1 MLKLVSLVS
10 IPVAAIALAS
20 CAPISEDACRGGN
33 WGSIGLEDGKE
44 GKSLSILDK
53 YAQRCAEFGV
63 APDQDVYLAARQSGL
78 QFYCTPQNAYQVGR
92 DGGRLNKVCQPGVQA
107 SISPAFNQ
115 GKRYYE
121 VTEEIRRIRDRQ
133 DDLRDQ
139 LRALRDQTPVQ
150 GLDAQR
156 LTIRSKIED
165 LRHDI
170 FMLDLE
176 RDRFETFPSG

>member
-1 MLKLVSLVS
+1 MLKLATFSS
-10 IPVAAIALAS
+10 ISVAAVVLAS

-33 WGSIGLEDGKE
+33 WGSIGLEDGKD
-44 GKSLSILDK
+44 GKPLSILEK
-53 YAQRCAEFGV
+53 YAEKCAEFGIS
-63 APDQDVYLAARQSGL
+63 PDQDVYLAARQSGL

-92 DGGRLNKVCQPGVQA
+92 DGGRLNKVCEPGIQA

-115 GKRYYE
+115 GQRYFE

-139 LRALRDQTPVQ
+139 LDDLRDLAPTE
-150 GLDAQR
+150 GLDARR
-156 LTIRSKIED
+156 LTIKSKIED

-176 RDRFETFPSG
+176 RDRFEAFPS